1 MGLFA
6 MIGGMKEIHSLII
19 SPEPPLPA
27 YSGARSRLG
36 FTLRALCQLGPVALA
51 APFRK
56 HEEREGMNTLA
67 RELDLTVITMLAPN
81 LRSVAHRFSY
91 KVGQI
96 ARSLGGVSAEEHYT
110 YFPELHHKIKA
121 WADANRPDFVLVH
134 YWYAA
139 QYAADIP
146 GKPALDAIDVA
157 YSLLQQRGLSP
168 QAAFAK
174 SREADALKQFPLI
187 FSINPNESEELAK
200 LSDGARVELVPLAFD
215 ADPELRPSTE
225 IDRGSIR
232 FLGALDYSSNADGVL
247 WFVREVFPRVLMEYP
262 GVRFLIGGKGASRQL
277 RTACRRPGVELA
289 GTVDDVRKFWHQAH
303 VAVSPLRF
311 GTGMKLKAIEA
322 MGCGAALAATPHGV
336 DGVEGGDGL
345 HYLLGEDAAGLAS
358 AVVRVLRHDELRE
371 SLSRAGWELV
381 RDKYGEAMLR
391 QRFQDVVQDYVS
403 AE

>member
-1 MGLFA
+1 
-6 MIGGMKEIHSLII
+6 MIVGMEKINSLII

-27 YSGARSRLG
+27 YSGARSRLQ
-36 FTLRALCQLGPVALA
+36 FTLRALRELGAVTLA
-51 APFRK
+51 APFRR
-56 HEEREGMNTLA
+56 HEEREGMSALA
-67 RELDLTVITMLAPN
+67 KELDLNVITMLAPN

-91 KVGQI
+91 KVGQVV
-96 ARSLGGVSAEEHYT
+96 RGLGGITAEEHYT
-110 YFPELHHKIKA
+110 YFPEFHHKIKA
-121 WADANRPDFVLVH
+121 WADENKPDFVLVH

-139 QYAADIP
+139 QYLAGLG

-157 YSLLQQRGLSP
+157 YRLLQQRKMLP

-174 SREADALKQFPLI
+174 SREAAALQQFPLI
-187 FSINPNESEELAK
+187 FSINPSESPELAE
-200 LSDGARVELVPLAFD
+200 LAGGARVELVPLAFD
-215 ADPELRPSTE
+215 ADAELRPSTQ

-262 GVRFLIGGKGASRQL
+262 GVRFLVGGKGASQQL
-277 RTACRRPGVELA
+277 RSACQRPGVELG
-289 GTVDDVRKFWHQAH
+289 GTVDDVRQFWHQAH

-336 DGVEGGDGL
+336 DGVEGEDGR

-381 RDKYGEAMLR
+381 REKYGEDRMR
-391 QRFQDVVQDYVS
+391 RRFQDIVRSYVGS
-403 AE
+403 SPE